1 VKQQQRGAEAGKQ
14 PAMSVPW
21 LQKHSKVSQCK
32 LWKELGS
39 GEGSGQLVASLAAV
53 AAWFQEWKESA
64 SHDTL
69 HAYIR
74 HLSLTAEPPTH
85 PRVQRTILRLLRLA
99 ARRRSA
105 GSDWEALLTQ
115 LDTRLLEPILPQI
128 LAYMNSPDDVSG
140 MSTTAAGLFARVATA
155 SPHTALF
162 PALAAQPPRGLSTVM
177 PGAAQAREIVAKLHP
192 ELLPTAELF
201 ATSLNAMAIPI
212 DEVALRLVHL
222 AESFL
227 ASRPP
232 EQVVDAA
239 GMILRHFASLLDLL
253 DSGVG
258 EECCF
263 RSILPA
269 SEDDEV
275 LAFMGCVPC
284 LTTAYARRFLS
295 LFLPPFRRLLF
306 LHRPYLANMPQ
317 SSSARTELTRSL
329 LSHLRL
335 LQRTCSHFARASSVP
350 LAELSPALL
359 GMFQNESGKSGADVV
374 LPIPTQAGTA
384 DQGGLMSLRRASGTV
399 QMLSTKTKP
408 KKLDFEAQDGSW
420 HSFLLKGAEKTNQ
433 QEVETVAAEGLVAKK
448 GTSAE
453 TLQSRSMLSEPSD
466 VFAPI
471 ATAPMSP
478 RSESTSERV
487 PSPAQAIDPRRPALG
502 VDQGVLRAVPV
513 RKLLRPGMWRRRA
526 IISQQEGDELY
537 GQSKPVEALGAF
549 LSHNWEADGS
559 SKVVALTLQT
569 SWPLLLA
576 CWLLVACVFFTLG
589 LLEILPMPFIN

>member
-1 VKQQQRGAEAGKQ
+1 
-14 PAMSVPW
+14 
-21 LQKHSKVSQCK
+21 
-32 LWKELGS
+32 
-39 GEGSGQLVASLAAV
+39 
-53 AAWFQEWKESA
+53 
-64 SHDTL
+64 
-69 HAYIR
+69 
-74 HLSLTAEPPTH
+74 
-85 PRVQRTILRLLRLA
+85 
-99 ARRRSA
+99 
-105 GSDWEALLTQ
+105 
-115 LDTRLLEPILPQI
+115 
-128 LAYMNSPDDVSG
+128 
-140 MSTTAAGLFARVATA
+140 LFARVATA
-155 SPHTALF
+155 SPHAALF
-162 PALAAQPPRGLSTVM
+162 PALAAQPPRGLSTVT

-232 EQVVDAA
+232 EQVVEAA
-239 GMILRHFASLLDLL
+239 GMILRHMGVLQGTKEEGVAIETWLMFRRPFGVHFASLLDLL

-263 RSILPA
+263 RSVLPA

-350 LAELSPALL
+350 LAELSPALV
-359 GMFQNESGKSGADVV
+359 GMFQKESGKSSADVV

-420 HSFLLKGAEKTNQ
+420 HSFLLKGHDDLRLD
-433 QEVETVAAEGLVAKK
+433 GL
-448 GTSAE
+448 
-453 TLQSRSMLSEPSD
+453 LMQL
-466 VFAPI
+466 
-471 ATAPMSP
+471 
-478 RSESTSERV
+478 
-487 PSPAQAIDPRRPALG
+487 
-502 VDQGVLRAVPV
+502 LRA
-513 RKLLRPGMWRRRA
+513 
-526 IISQQEGDELY
+526 
-537 GQSKPVEALGAF
+537 
-549 LSHNWEADGS
+549 
-559 SKVVALTLQT
+559 
-569 SWPLLLA
+569 
-576 CWLLVACVFFTLG
+576 
-589 LLEILPMPFIN
+589 